1 MGKTAFLFPGQGS
14 QEVGMAKDLAEEYQI
29 VEDTFEEAR
38 KVLEPEVDIKEL
50 TFFGPEDE
58 LTETENTQPAILTAS
73 VAILRLLKEKGIEF
87 DFVAGHSLGE
97 YSALVAAGVIDFASA
112 LKLVRKRGLLMRD
125 ADPKG
130 KGKMAAIIGLDDQ
143 EVEEICQE
151 AAENEV
157 VQVANYNC
165 PGQVVISGTKA
176 GVDAAIEAAN
186 DKGAKRAIPLNVS
199 GAFHSSLMEDAGKM
213 LADELN
219 NYSFN
224 QPEVA
229 IVTNIDANLVD
240 QSEDVKTALVKQIS
254 GSVRWTESIKTL
266 IDAGVDTFI
275 EVGPGRVLKGFMRRI
290 DRSVTALNVGD
301 ERSLNKT
308 MKKL

>member
-14 QEVGMAKDLAEEYQI
+14 QKVGMAKDLAEDYQI
-29 VEDTFEEAR
+29 VEDTFEEAK

-50 TFFGPEDE
+50 AFFGPEDE

-73 VAILRLLKEKGIEF
+73 VAILRLLKEEGIEF

-97 YSALVAAGVIDFASA
+97 YSALVAAGVVDFASA

-130 KGKMAAIIGLDDQ
+130 EGTMAAIIGLDDQ
-143 EVEEICQE
+143 EVEKICQE
-151 AAENEV
+151 AALDEV

-176 GVDAAIEAAN
+176 GVDAAIKSAN

-199 GAFHSSLMEDAGKM
+199 GAFHSSLMEEAGEK

-224 QPEVA
+224 QPKVP

-240 QSEDVKTALVKQIS
+240 QSEDVKAALVKQIS
-254 GSVRWTESIKTL
+254 GSVHWTESIKTL

-301 ERSLNKT
+301 KRSLNKT